1 MCLIK
6 NVFIRV
12 QLLIAYLIFQSVMQL
27 PDAERRLQICE
38 SNLQKS
44 YGENMNRV
52 MAIKGSTG
60 NEKSLIMRLHLL
72 QAVVLFHQN
81 RRYEA
86 ENLIRLAETE
96 LNALKI
102 DDTSLTAL
110 IEMGYGTSESRI
122 ALRASNGDI
131 LNAANYIM
139 ENREKKA
146 LARKQGKDERN
157 LDR

>member
-1 MCLIK
+1 
-6 NVFIRV
+6 
-12 QLLIAYLIFQSVMQL
+12 MQL

-38 SNLQKS
+38 SNLKKS
-44 YGENMNRV
+44 YGENMDRV

-86 ENLIRLAETE
+86 ENLIRLAEIE

-102 DDTSLTAL
+102 DDNSLSAL

-146 LARKQGKDERN
+146 IARKQGKDERN

>member
-6 NVFIRV
+6 NIFIRV